1 MSREVYMKNYTINNN
16 WISLEEIDEIL
27 EDHHTLVLGDDAR
40 VAIQKCRTYL
50 DEKIKRHDKLI
61 YGINTGF
68 GSLCNTAIDQK
79 DLEQL
84 QTNLVRSHAC
94 GAGEEVPQEIVKRML
109 LLKVLGLSHGSSGV
123 QVATVER
130 LIYFFNNNILPV
142 VYQQGS
148 LGASGDLA
156 PLAHLSLPLLGEG
169 EVYFQGVKHATSDVL
184 KALHLEPIVLQS
196 KEGLALLNGTQFM
209 SSYASYC
216 VSKGK
221 QLWNQWNK
229 VAALSLEGYD
239 GRLNP
244 FQANVNEIRNQVGQI
259 ETAQLFRELLAGSE
273 IVAQEK
279 AHVQDPYSF
288 RCIPQVHGA
297 SKDAIDYA
305 AMIVEREVNAVTDN
319 PTIFPDDDDV
329 VSAGNFHG
337 QPLAIT
343 MDFLAIALAEMGSIS
358 ERRVYKLIS
367 GTRGLPAFLVANP
380 GLNSGFMIP
389 QYAGASVVSQNKQ
402 LCTPAS
408 IDTIDSSN
416 GQEDHVSMG
425 ANAATK
431 LYRIV
436 ENCFTIQ
443 GIELLNAAQ
452 AFEFRRPLKSSK
464 VLEELFTAYRQKVNF
479 VNDDTYLHPL
489 MMESVKFVKEKF

>member
-1 MSREVYMKNYTINNN
+1 
-16 WISLEEIDEIL
+16 
-27 EDHHTLVLGDDAR
+27 
-40 VAIQKCRTYL
+40 
-50 DEKIKRHDKLI
+50 
-61 YGINTGF
+61 
-68 GSLCNTAIDQK
+68 
-79 DLEQL
+79 
-84 QTNLVRSHAC
+84 
-94 GAGEEVPQEIVKRML
+94 ML

-259 ETAQLFRELLAGSE
+259 ETAHIFRNILAGSE

-319 PTIFPDDDDV
+319 PTIFPDEDDV

-452 AFEFRRPLKSSK
+452 AFEFRRPLKSSPI
-464 VLEELFTAYRQKVNF
+464 LEEVFAAYRQKVNF
-479 VNDDTYLHPL
+479 VNDDIYLHPL
-489 MMESVKFVKEKF
+489 MMESIKFVKEKF